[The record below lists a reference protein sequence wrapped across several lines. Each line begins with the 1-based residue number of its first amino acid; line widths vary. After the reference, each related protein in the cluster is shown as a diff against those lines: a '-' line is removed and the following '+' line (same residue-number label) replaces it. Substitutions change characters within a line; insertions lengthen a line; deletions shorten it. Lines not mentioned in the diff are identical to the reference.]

1 MSTYI
6 QYEIWLFLQSFVL
19 GAGLLLF
26 YRLIRVIRR
35 LFSRSSAYSG
45 LFDILYWLVL
55 TMLVFARIYQTN
67 QGILRNFLFF
77 GLLSGAFFTYLT
89 LASAFELICY
99 KILEIP
105 VRFMKKFSK
114 KLSNRLLFW
123 GKSCKI
129 LARQSANRY
138 KNSTRNPLQTKKGRK
153 VGKIREK
160 TKKKTIGYNQLG
172 MFGISLIV
180 LVLLLSLMV
189 QSRDLKESLAGY
201 ETRAEALSQ
210 QLEEEQAR
218 TEEIKELKEYMQT
231 DEYAEQAAREKL
243 GLVKDNEII
252 FQEAN

>member
-1 MSTYI
+1 M
-6 QYEIWLFLQSFVL
+6 
-19 GAGLLLF
+19 
-26 YRLIRVIRR
+26 
-35 LFSRSSAYSG
+35 
-45 LFDILYWLVL
+45 
-55 TMLVFARIYQTN
+55 
-67 QGILRNFLFF
+67 
-77 GLLSGAFFTYLT
+77 
-89 LASAFELICY
+89 
-99 KILEIP
+99 
-105 VRFMKKFSK
+105 
-114 KLSNRLLFW
+114 
-123 GKSCKI
+123 GKSG
-129 LARQSANRY
+129 
-138 KNSTRNPLQTKKGRK
+138 KKQR
-153 VGKIREK
+153 
-160 TKKKTIGYNQLG
+160 KKTIGYKQLG